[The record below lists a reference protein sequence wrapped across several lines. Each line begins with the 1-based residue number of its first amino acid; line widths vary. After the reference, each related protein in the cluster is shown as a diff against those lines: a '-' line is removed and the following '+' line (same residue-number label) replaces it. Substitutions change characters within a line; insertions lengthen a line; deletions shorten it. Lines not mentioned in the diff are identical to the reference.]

1 MACLNSEQHAGWN
14 DELPERTRLPV
25 NILLSLWFAHCSCVQ
40 PCSTSHSSVSPPLPS
55 EPHCLSACGLCNHPS
70 IEYVAPDSSW
80 IYCRIHLIFFLS
92 PFTPFSLTEL
102 SSAFLPLPILCPFL
116 LHALPPLMLLSTFF
130 LLFSHSSDSNPV
142 LQFSAAVLCGMV
154 STVCEKNVLFW
165 IFIKGS
171 TTVLSYNQISSS
183 GNFSISV
190 WLFQFLTS
198 ENKWKATVLLHFRSE
213 QGTGSPVKL
222 PTIEKITKK
231 LEQAFTLISD

>member
-154 STVCEKNVLFW
+154 STVCEKMSCFEFLSKAQQLFC
-165 IFIKGS
+165 
-171 TTVLSYNQISSS
+171 
-183 GNFSISV
+183 
-190 WLFQFLTS
+190 
-198 ENKWKATVLLHFRSE
+198 H
-213 QGTGSPVKL
+213 
-222 PTIEKITKK
+222 TIR
-231 LEQAFTLISD
+231 